1 MLTILGNLPVRF
13 GGLLPSGKPPAGAPA
28 QLQLARFELS
38 NLVRSCPWRFGYYA
52 ADERAS
58 PSSVRR
64 VQSEVRAN
72 AIRASASERSKCLS
86 VFGRLSNKGSDG
98 VAYIEGTRTK
108 VIEVALDQIAY
119 DWDAA
124 EIHRQYPYLSLPQ
137 IHAALGFYY
146 ENRSECDRLID
157 QQVAEVDQWRE
168 QSQNASLSLKLR
180 ARRQKPG
187 C

>member
-1 MLTILGNLPVRF
+1 M
-13 GGLLPSGKPPAGAPA
+13 
-28 QLQLARFELS
+28 
-38 NLVRSCPWRFGYYA
+38 
-52 ADERAS
+52 
-58 PSSVRR
+58 SV
-64 VQSEVRAN
+64 SIWPFIE
-72 AIRASASERSKCLS
+72 
-86 VFGRLSNKGSDG
+86 KGSDG

-108 VIEVALDQIAY
+108 VIEVVLDQIAY

-146 ENRSECDRLID
+146 EHRSECDRLID
-157 QQVAEVDQWRE
+157 QQLAEVDQWRE